1 MNRQALQKMISQ
13 RLRELNRNFRE
24 LKESISVDAVHDF
37 RVAVKKE
44 RAMLRLMSVN
54 KDRQIKISNDLK
66 NIYKKSGDVRE
77 LHVLLINNKKRRI
90 FSRFQTNQ
98 WRQRIKAR
106 SAELKDWMKNIS
118 LTGDRKYIIHQLPVR
133 LSLRDIE
140 FYFSEKLKEI
150 KSLLSLDRI
159 NATIMHNIRKLIKDL
174 LYCAQILEAEA
185 RYRLPSSV
193 WSRERQEYFSRI
205 ASDLGEYHDRFM
217 ETTFLEKK
225 EKQTMNKEL
234 QKIKKQLLDSLRKN
248 I

>member
-1 MNRQALQKMISQ
+1 MQK
-13 RLRELNRNFRE
+13 NV
-24 LKESISVDAVHDF
+24 SVDAVHDF

-118 LTGDRKYIIHQLPVR
+118 LTDGRKYIIHQLPVR